1 MITLTND
8 RVTDPPY
15 GWVIV
20 AVSTV
25 CLALGFGAGATVSV
39 LMKPFEQE
47 FGWLRAD
54 SSMAYTMHTVGAA
67 LGGLIWGSLSDRI
80 GAKRIAFIGAT
91 GLSAGIAVLGW
102 QSALPSLYLI
112 YFLIGFAGFAC
123 LFTPMLALSGS
134 WINTRKG
141 LAIGIVTAGGAIGQG
156 IVPYVLQL
164 LIAGVGWRSAALYLG
179 AGYFILLFPLLFLL
193 RPAPSVA
200 GATRQGVQADT
211 NLWNVPHA
219 ISITWL
225 SFAGFFCCVC
235 MAVPLV
241 HLVPLGID
249 IGCSPSTAAGLL
261 LSLMASGIFGRVFF
275 GWLAD
280 RIGGL
285 PSYFLSS
292 LAQTSVVFW
301 FTQTRDI
308 AMLFNLSILFGFGF
322 AGVMTC
328 LLICAREAA
337 PLRMSGAAMA
347 IVSTAGWIGMGL
359 GSYQSGVFYDI
370 TASYLLSYANA
381 AIGGILNLL
390 ILAAM
395 IWYRRQLGRSHSVLL
410 GGSNAASPTAAQSS
424 LRVNIRSRR
433 FSR

>member
-1 MITLTND
+1 MTTNASD
-8 RVTDPPY
+8 RSIDPSY

-20 AVSTV
+20 AISTV

-39 LMKPFEQE
+39 FMRPFEQE

-54 SSMAYTMHTVGAA
+54 TSMAYTMHTIGTAA
-67 LGGLIWGSLSDRI
+67 GGLIWGSLSDKI
-80 GAKRIAFIGAT
+80 GVKRIAFIGAVGMSGGIAALGWIT
-91 GLSAGIAVLGW
+91 GLV
-102 QSALPSLYLI
+102 SLYAI

-123 LFTPMLALSGS
+123 LFTPTLALAGL
-134 WINTRKG
+134 WISARKG
-141 LAIGIVTAGGAIGQG
+141 LAIGIATAGGAVGQG
-156 IVPYVLQL
+156 VVPYVLQH
-164 LIAGVGWRSAALYLG
+164 LITDLGWRTAALYLG
-179 AGYFILLFPLLFLL
+179 AGYFVLLFPLMFFL
-193 RPAPSVA
+193 RPAPSA
-200 GATRQGVQADT
+200 AATTSGNVQDDS
-211 NLWNVPHA
+211 NLWNVPYTV
-219 ISITWL
+219 SIAWL
-225 SFAGFFCCVC
+225 SLAGLFCCIC

-261 LSLMASGIFGRVFF
+261 LSLMIAGVFGRVFF

-285 PSYFLSS
+285 ATYFLSS

-337 PLRMSGAAMA
+337 PLRLSGTAMS
-347 IVSTAGWIGMGL
+347 VVTTAGWIGMGL
-359 GSYQSGVFYDI
+359 GGYQAGLFYDF
-370 TASYLLSYANA
+370 TASYLLPYANA
-381 AIGGILNLL
+381 AIGGIVNLL
-390 ILAAM
+390 IVAALF
-395 IWYRRQLGRSHSVLL
+395 WYRRQRQ
-410 GGSNAASPTAAQSS
+410 A
-424 LRVNIRSRR
+424 RVR
-433 FSR
+433 FPVPAPG

>member
-1 MITLTND
+1 MSTLTND
-8 RVTDPPY
+8 GVTDPPY

-39 LMKPFEQE
+39 FMKPFEQE

-54 SSMAYTMHTVGAA
+54 TSMAYTMHTVGAA
-67 LGGLIWGSLSDRI
+67 LGGLVWGSLSDRI
-80 GAKRIAFIGAT
+80 GVKKIAFVGAI
-91 GLSAGIAVLGW
+91 GLSAGIAALGW
-102 QSALPSLYLI
+102 QSALPSMYVI

-123 LFTPMLALSGS
+123 LFTPILALAGL
-134 WINTRKG
+134 WISARKG
-141 LAIGIVTAGGAIGQG
+141 LAIGIATAGGAIGQG

-164 LIAGVGWRSAALYLG
+164 LIADFGWRTGALCLG
-179 AGYFILLFPLLFLL
+179 AGYFILLVPLLFLL
-193 RPAPSVA
+193 RSAPSAA
-200 GATRQGVQADT
+200 GPNPESVQTDK

-249 IGCSPSTAAGLL
+249 IGCSPSLAAGLL
-261 LSLMASGIFGRVFF
+261 LSMMASGVFGRVFF

-301 FTQTRDI
+301 FTQTLDI

-337 PLRMSGAAMA
+337 PLRLSGTAMA
-347 IVSTAGWIGMGL
+347 IVTTAGWIGMGV
-359 GSYQSGVFYDI
+359 GGYQAGILYDI

-381 AIGGILNLL
+381 AIGGIVNLL
-390 ILAAM
+390 IVAALV
-395 IWYRRQLGRSHSVLL
+395 WYRRHCQARPPRGKTPVP
-410 GGSNAASPTAAQSS
+410 APA
-424 LRVNIRSRR
+424 
-433 FSR
+433 